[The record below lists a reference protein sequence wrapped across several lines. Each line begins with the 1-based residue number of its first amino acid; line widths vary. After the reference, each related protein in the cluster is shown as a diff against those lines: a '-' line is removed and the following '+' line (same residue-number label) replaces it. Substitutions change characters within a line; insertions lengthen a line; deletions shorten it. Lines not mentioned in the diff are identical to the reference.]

1 MLLLDTSVV
10 VDLLDGSDA
19 PSDRVDGRLES
30 LAISV
35 LTVVELEAG
44 IYRNPDNADIL
55 RLRLNRLL
63 EQVAVLPLTNE
74 EAAAYGRIVGE
85 IGYSRRKVI
94 DRMIAATA
102 LVAGAGLATLNP
114 RDFRD
119 VPGLQLEDWSRG

>member
-1 MLLLDTSVV
+1 VLLLDTSVV